1 MNLRSHSAST
11 ILDALA
17 DGLPVWMLDTGNDG
31 EDDVLIGDYQDVVA
45 DILDHF
51 DLDELPD
58 HWSLERLVSRE

>member
-11 ILDALA
+11 IRDALA
-17 DGLPVWMLDTGNDG
+17 DGLPVWRLETGNDG

-58 HWSLERLVSRE
+58 HWFLERVEG